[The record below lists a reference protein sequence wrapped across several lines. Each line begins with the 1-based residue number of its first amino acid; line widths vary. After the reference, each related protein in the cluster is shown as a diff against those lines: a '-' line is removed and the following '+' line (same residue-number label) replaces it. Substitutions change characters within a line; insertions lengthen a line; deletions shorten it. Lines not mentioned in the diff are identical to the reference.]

1 VAVAAAV
8 ALGGVF
14 AAFAAGST
22 HTHARKTAV
31 RPTGRASAPPAAV
44 TTAPAPPLVSVEG
57 GASAPA
63 QSSQSPQPVT
73 PAPAPAYTPPVVVSG
88 GS

>member
-1 VAVAAAV
+1 VTWATVALTI

-22 HTHARKTAV
+22 HARKTVSRAV
-31 RPTGRASAPPAAV
+31 RAVATPAV
-44 TTAPAPPLVSVEG
+44 QTAPAPPLVSVQSSG
-57 GASAPA
+57 GAP
-63 QSSQSPQPVT
+63 QSSSTPPPA